1 MSNDVK
7 VDFDIDPNGNHQK
20 LLEAYFEY
28 INYYEKYHN
37 YPSQMTKRLCRSR
50 LYQIQKISKELR
62 KDLLE
67 VHKNVVNLR
76 QEVYKENQMQR
87 EIKKANK
94 DK

>member
-7 VDFDIDPNGNHQK
+7 VDFDLDPNGNHQK

-28 INYYEKYHN
+28 LNYRERYYN
-37 YPSQMTKRLCRSR
+37 NPSQYTKRLCRSR

-62 KDLLE
+62 RDLLE
-67 VHKNVVNLR
+67 VHKNVVKLR
-76 QEVYKENQMQR
+76 QEVYEENRKQR

-94 DK
+94 GK